1 VNSCRWPGSWKC
13 LIVFRCD
20 TTSTILNDGASWID
34 HPLQINTGRASGTQS
49 PQCHPAGIVCC
60 ALIRDRAHPKPH
72 TAWCSTRTTCW
83 SIRTGGTFEVCGN
96 YWPVPDHVNVPCGVE
111 QIAPPVG
118 IAGDITGPAS
128 DAGRRPI
135 AAHNKVVAV
144 TRNDRNDWQFAA
156 PGGTIFNCRRNKTLA
171 AVDTE

>member
-1 VNSCRWPGSWKC
+1 M
-13 LIVFRCD
+13 
-20 TTSTILNDGASWID
+20 
-34 HPLQINTGRASGTQS
+34 
-49 PQCHPAGIVCC
+49 
-60 ALIRDRAHPKPH
+60 
-72 TAWCSTRTTCW
+72 
-83 SIRTGGTFEVCGN
+83 CGN

-118 IAGDITGPAS
+118 IAGDFTGPAS

-135 AAHNKVVAV
+135 AAHDKVVAV
-144 TRNDRNDWQFAA
+144 TRNDWQFAA